1 MTPDWIFFVSSLFL
15 FGIPMIIL
23 AVGFILFFIKFKH
36 RKMIGAILVLGGS
49 LQLSFSLIVTNGLI
63 FNGTFVYLMTIILG
77 IVSLLFANK
86 TPKN

>member
-1 MTPDWIFFVSSLFL
+1 MTPDWIFFVSFLFL
-15 FGIPMIIL
+15 EGIPIIIL

-49 LQLSFSLIVTNGLI
+49 LELSFWLIATNGLI
-63 FNGTFVYLMTIILG
+63 FNGIVVYLMTIILG

-86 TPKN
+86 IPTN

>member
-15 FGIPMIIL
+15 YGIPIIIL
-23 AVGFILFFIKFKH
+23 AVGFTLFFIKFKH
-36 RKMIGAILVLGGS
+36 RRMIGAILVLLGS
-49 LQLSFSLIVTNGLI
+49 LELSFWLIVTNGLI
-63 FNGTFVYLMTIILG
+63 FSGIVVYLMTIILG